1 MKVVILAGGFG
12 TRLGEETGLKPKPMV
27 EIGERPILWHIMK
40 IYSHFGFNDFIIC
53 LGYKG
58 FVIKEYFMN
67 YLAHNS
73 DIRVDTS
80 KNEVEILNNHGENW
94 NVYLI
99 DTGLTSMT
107 GGRILRIKDYIKEQ
121 TFMLTYGDGVANIN
135 VLKLLDFHKKSK
147 KLATV
152 TAVKPEGRFGFI
164 RFGDDNEV
172 TSFEEKPAG
181 DGGWANGGFFVLEPG
196 IFDYIKGD
204 DTIWEKEPL
213 EKLAADHELNAFKFD
228 GFWKSMDTPRDKQE
242 LDALWK
248 KGNPPWKVW

>member
-12 TRLGEETGLKPKPMV
+12 TRLGEETDLKPKPLV
-27 EIGERPILWHIMK
+27 EIGEHPILWHIMK
-40 IYSHFGFNDFIIC
+40 IYSHYGFNDFIIC

-67 YLAHNS
+67 YFAHNS

-80 KNEVEILNNHGENW
+80 KNEVEILNNHSENW

-99 DTGLTSMT
+99 DTGLTTMT

-135 VLKLLDFHKKSK
+135 VSKLLDFHKKNK

-152 TAVKPEGRFGFI
+152 TAVQPEGRFGFVK
-164 RFGDDNEV
+164 FGVNNEV
-172 TSFEEKPAG
+172 ASFVEKPAG
-181 DGGWANGGFFVLEPG
+181 DGGWASGGFFVLEPG
-196 IFDYIKGD
+196 Y
-204 DTIWEKEPL
+204 TL
-213 EKLAADHELNAFKFD
+213 EKYISPNCLYIGSSDFI
-228 GFWKSMDTPRDKQE
+228 M
-242 LDALWK
+242 
-248 KGNPPWKVW
+248 

>member
-12 TRLGEETGLKPKPMV
+12 TRLGEETDLKPKPLV
-27 EIGERPILWHIMK
+27 EIGEHPILWHIMK
-40 IYSHFGFNDFIIC
+40 IYSHYGFNDFIIC

-67 YLAHNS
+67 YFAHNS

-80 KNEVEILNNHGENW
+80 KNEVEILNNHSENW

-99 DTGLTSMT
+99 DTGLTTMT

-135 VLKLLDFHKKSK
+135 VSKLLDFHKKNK

-152 TAVKPEGRFGFI
+152 TAVQPEGRFGFVK
-164 RFGDDNEV
+164 FGVNNEV
-172 TSFEEKPAG
+172 ASFVEKPAG
-181 DGGWANGGFFVLEPG
+181 DGGWASGGFFVLEPG

-213 EKLAADHELNAFKFD
+213 EKLAANHELNAFKFD
-228 GFWKSMDTPRDKQE
+228 GFWKSMDTLRDKQE

-248 KGNPPWKVW
+248 NDNPPWKVW

>member
-12 TRLGEETGLKPKPMV
+12 TRLGEETELKPKPMV
-27 EIGERPILWHIMK
+27 EIGGRPILWHIMK
-40 IYSHFGFNDFIIC
+40 IYSHYGFNDFIIC

-67 YLAHNS
+67 YFAHNS

-80 KNEVEILNNHGENW
+80 KNEVEILNNHSENW

-99 DTGLTSMT
+99 DTGLTTMT

-135 VLKLLDFHKKSK
+135 ISKLLDFHKKSK

-152 TAVKPEGRFGFI
+152 SAVQPEGRFGFI
-164 RFGDDNEV
+164 KFGDNNEV
-172 TSFEEKPAG
+172 ASFVEKPAG
-181 DGGWANGGFFVLEPG
+181 DGGWASGGFFVLEPG
-196 IFDYIKGD
+196 IFDYIKGE

-213 EKLAADHELNAFKFD
+213 EKIASDHELNSFKHE
-228 GFWKSMDTPRDKQE
+228 GFWKSMDTLRDKQE
-242 LDALWK
+242 LEALWK
-248 KGNPPWKVW
+248 SGNPPWKVW